1 MKKGV
6 FQSEIVALKDVAED
20 VFLMRLHLPHIA
32 AVAQAGNFIELEI
45 TECFEAFWRRP
56 ISIHDADPDNG
67 TIDLLVKS
75 VGKATRVLQKM
86 HVGQTLDVL
95 GPLGNSFS
103 LRPDTQKAI
112 MVAGGIGIAP
122 FSLLTRTL
130 QAHHISPIL
139 FYGMGSATQACGI
152 DFIKEVSEIVYT
164 TMDGSLGEKGVI
176 TNPLLAYLAENDTAH
191 TQIFACG
198 PTPMLKGVQLIASE
212 EDIPAQ
218 VSVETIMACGFGA
231 CVGCA
236 VPLQNPQPGVKEFV
250 LACKDGPVFNSR
262 EIIIDD

>member
-1 MKKGV
+1 
-6 FQSEIVALKDVAED
+6 
-20 VFLMRLHLPHIA
+20 MRLYLPQIA
-32 AVAQAGNFIELEI
+32 AVAQAGNFIELQV

-56 ISIHDADPDNG
+56 ISIHDADSENG

-75 VGKATRVLQKM
+75 VGKGTRVLQQM
-86 HVGQTLDVL
+86 HVGQSIDVL

-103 LRPDTQKAI
+103 LQPDTKRAI

-122 FSLLTRTL
+122 FSLLARTL
-130 QAHHISPIL
+130 KKNNIPSIL
-139 FYGMGSATQACGI
+139 FYGMGSANQLCGI
-152 DFIKEVSEIVYT
+152 DFIKDAAKVIYT

-176 TNPLLAYLAENDTAH
+176 TNPLLAYLAENDTSH

-198 PTPMLKGVQLIASE
+198 PTPMLKGVQLIALE
-212 EDIPAQ
+212 EQIPAQ

-236 VPLQNPQPGVKEFV
+236 VPLQNPQPGVQEFV
-250 LACKDGPVFNSR
+250 LACKDGPVFNSK
-262 EIIIDD
+262 EIVIDG